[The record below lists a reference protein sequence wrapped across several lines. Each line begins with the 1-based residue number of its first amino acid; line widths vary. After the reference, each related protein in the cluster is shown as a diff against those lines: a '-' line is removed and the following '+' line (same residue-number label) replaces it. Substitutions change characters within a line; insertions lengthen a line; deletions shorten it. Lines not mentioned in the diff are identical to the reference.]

1 MTTPQRWQEIDRIF
15 ADALECEPAERAAF
29 LEEACGGDEELRKE
43 VESLLAND
51 MPESLAGDHA
61 VQEATRLLV
70 KKAGERTIDRI
81 GRYQIIRSLGAGGMG
96 RVYLGLDE
104 QLNRPVA
111 VKLLSNY
118 NASEEERM
126 RRFRREALSASALN
140 HPNILTIY
148 EIGEF
153 EGANFIT
160 AEFVDG
166 VTLRARMKAEA
177 LPTDLALDIAIQI
190 VSALAA
196 AHAAGIIHRDIKSEN
211 VMVRADGLVKVLDF
225 GIAKFTQAGD
235 SEKKDLVETMPGA
248 IIGTAAYMSPEQAR
262 GALIDTRTDI
272 WSLGVILYE
281 MVAGRRP
288 FEGNTPADVIA
299 AILERQPPS
308 LPTHNSV
315 ALESLELIVFK
326 ALQKERK
333 NRYQTAAELLT
344 DLKQLRQTPELV
356 GEEGRLDSQQS
367 SASPGGIAGPPL
379 EPKTVDA
386 LPVLMSGEVG
396 TTGSSAEYVVGR
408 IKHHKYAVLAVLVTL
423 MAAAG
428 FLAYRS
434 LLSNKT
440 RPIESIAVMPFVNES
455 GNPDVEY
462 LSDGMT
468 ESVINSLSQLPGVK
482 VIARSSS
489 FKYKGKEIE
498 SQEVAR
504 ALGVEAILT
513 GRVLQRGENLLV
525 SVELVDARD
534 KTQVWGGQY
543 NRKVTDVQTVQEEMA
558 RTISE
563 KLRVKL
569 TGAQERQLTKQATE
583 NPEAY
588 QVYLN
593 GLFYNSKGEAGDI
606 RKALDYY
613 NQAVTLDPNFALAW
627 LGVAR
632 AYQYF
637 AGNSLLD
644 PKEALAKAKA
654 ATEKALRLDEKL
666 AEAHAAM
673 GRIKQAE
680 WDWTGAEREFKR
692 ALELNPNLAD
702 AHFRY
707 AGYLTLMGQH
717 TEASAAI
724 KRAHEIDPLRDGLR
738 VIEANGLY
746 LARRYD
752 EALGILENAVK
763 LEPNNSS
770 AHFSLGL
777 TYAWKGMYEQAIS
790 ELRKV
795 ISIQGETTTSQCYL
809 AYALAMAGKKSEAR
823 TILDKLKT
831 TKDYV
836 SPTELAT
843 LYVGLGDT
851 EGAIAS
857 LERAH
862 AAHDLQLQFL
872 KVAPDMDSLRSDP
885 RFAELIRKVGL
896 PQ

>member
-1 MTTPQRWQEIDRIF
+1 MTTPERWKEIDRIF
-15 ADALECEPAERAAF
+15 AAALELEPAARAAF
-29 LEEACGGDEELRKE
+29 LRQACGSDEELRTE

-51 MPESLAGDHA
+51 IPESLVGGQA
-61 VQEATRLLV
+61 VQAATRLLEQR
-70 KKAGERTIDRI
+70 AGELTIDRI

-111 VKLLSNY
+111 VKVLSNY
-118 NASEEERM
+118 GAAEEERM
-126 RRFRREALSASALN
+126 RRFRREALAASALN
-140 HPNILTIY
+140 HPNILTIH

-153 EGANFIT
+153 DGANFII

-166 VTLRARMKAEA
+166 VTLRARVKAEA
-177 LPTDLALDIAIQI
+177 LPTDLVLDIAIQI
-190 VSALAA
+190 ASALAA

-211 VMVRADGLVKVLDF
+211 VMVRADRLVKVLDF
-225 GIAKFTQAGD
+225 GIAKFTQADD
-235 SEKKDLVETMPGA
+235 SDTKDLVETKPGS

-262 GALIDTRTDI
+262 GTLIDTRSDI

-281 MVAGRRP
+281 MVARRP
-288 FEGNTPADVIA
+288 PFWGKTPADVIA
-299 AILERQPPS
+299 AILERQPPP

-315 ALESLELIVFK
+315 ALESLELIVFR

-333 NRYQTAAELLT
+333 NRYQTAAELFT

-356 GEEGRLDSQQS
+356 GEQERLDPQKS
-367 SASPGGIAGPPL
+367 SASQGGIAGPTL
-379 EPKTVDA
+379 KSQAFSA
-386 LPVLMSGEVG
+386 LPGFTSVEGG
-396 TTGSSAEYVVGR
+396 TTESSAEYIVGR
-408 IKHHKYAVLAVLVTL
+408 IKHHKYAVLAVLVAL
-423 MAAAG
+423 IAVAG

-440 RPIESIAVMPFVNES
+440 RPIESIAVMPFLNES
-455 GNPDVEY
+455 GSPDVEY

-525 SVELVDARD
+525 SVELVDVRD
-534 KTQVWGGQY
+534 KTLVWGGQY
-543 NRKVTDVQTVQEEMA
+543 NRKVTDLQTVQEEMA

-569 TGAQERQLTKQATE
+569 TGAQERQVTKQATA

-588 QVYLN
+588 QLYLN
-593 GLFYNSKGEAGDI
+593 GLFYNSQGKAGDI

-613 NQAVTLDPNFALAW
+613 NQAVALDQSFALAW

-632 AYQYF
+632 AYHYF

-654 ATEKALRLDEKL
+654 ATEKALQLDEQL

-692 ALELNPNLAD
+692 ALELNPNLASV
-702 AHFRY
+702 HFRY
-707 AGYLTLMGQH
+707 AEFLSLMGRH
-717 TEASAAI
+717 TEAPAEI
-724 KRAHEIDPLRDGLR
+724 KRAHEIDPLRDSLRILEAVGLSF
-738 VIEANGLY
+738 
-746 LARRYD
+746 ARRYD
-752 EALGILENAVK
+752 EAIGILQNAVK
-763 LEPNNSS
+763 LEPDNSR
-770 AHFSLGL
+770 AHYSLGVN
-777 TYAWKGMYEQAIS
+777 YAWKGMYEPAIS
-790 ELRKV
+790 ELKKA
-795 ISIQGETTTSQCYL
+795 ISIQGETTTDQCYL

-823 TILDKLKT
+823 SILDKLKT

-843 LYVGLGDT
+843 LYIGLGDK
-851 EGAIAS
+851 EEAIAS
-857 LERAH
+857 LERAYS
-862 AAHDLQLQFL
+862 AHDLQLQFL
-872 KVAPDMDSLRSDP
+872 KVDPHMDSLRSDP
-885 RFAELIRKVGL
+885 RFAELVRKVGL